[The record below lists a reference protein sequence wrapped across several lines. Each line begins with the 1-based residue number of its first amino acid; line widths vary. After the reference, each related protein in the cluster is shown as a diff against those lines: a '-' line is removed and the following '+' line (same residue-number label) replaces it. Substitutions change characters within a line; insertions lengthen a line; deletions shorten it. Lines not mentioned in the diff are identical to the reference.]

1 MASHLD
7 QPIVVI
13 FSMSVEAKKGIE
25 PPPRGRVGPVA
36 VPEVPLAH
44 CVGPV
49 SPLLQNLVRHKQ
61 QLIGRKSLDSPPVTT
76 RPIVS
81 RHGDME

>member
-7 QPIVVI
+7 QPIVII

-25 PPPRGRVGPVA
+25 PPPRGCVGPVA

-44 CVGPV
+44 RVGLV
-49 SPLLQNLVRHKQ
+49 ASLLQNLES
-61 QLIGRKSLDSPPVTT
+61 GET
-76 RPIVS
+76 
-81 RHGDME
+81 

>member
-7 QPIVVI
+7 RPIVVI

-44 CVGPV
+44 GVGLV
-49 SPLLQNLVRHKQ
+49 APLLQNLERHKQ
-61 QLIGRKSLDSPPVTT
+61 KLIDHKSCESPPITMKT
-76 RPIVS
+76 I
-81 RHGDME
+81 D